1 MTVARQPEDRR
12 VKPGTSPAEPKARR
26 PRDSLSQE
34 TILAAAEEIAMR
46 DGLGALT
53 FQAIGDALGAHPT
66 SLYRHFRD
74 KDELLLELVDRLRA
88 RSYGGT
94 VTATD
99 DWRCDLRTI
108 SQRVREHYVRYAP
121 FAQEMVMRTTRR
133 PVEFSNV
140 EFTLDALRR
149 AGLDDD
155 EVVVVQR
162 AFGNFVRAVASLE
175 AATLAL
181 EPAVRKRD
189 ELAWQVEYRQLDP
202 DGYPT
207 INALADRLPSLGAPV
222 AFDVGLE
229 MMLDAIELR
238 AAASRERR
246 AATGGQGVEHPGDE

>member
-1 MTVARQPEDRR
+1 MTVARQPRGRR
-12 VKPGTSPAEPKARR
+12 PKAGEPSGAPRARR

-34 TILAAAEEIAMR
+34 TILAAAEKIALR
-46 DGLGALT
+46 DGLDGLT
-53 FQAIGDALGAHPT
+53 FQAIGDELGAHPT

-74 KDELLLELVDRLRA
+74 KDELVLELVDGLRA

-94 VTATD
+94 VVATD
-99 DWRCDLRTI
+99 DWREDMRTI

-133 PVEFSNV
+133 PVEFANV

-155 EVVVVQR
+155 DVVLVQR
-162 AFGNFVRAVASLE
+162 AFGNFVRSVASLE

-181 EPAVRKRD
+181 EPEVRRRD

-202 DGYPT
+202 DTYPT
-207 INALADRLPSLGAPV
+207 IAALADRLPSLGAPA

-229 MMLDAIELR
+229 MMLDAVELR
-238 AAASRERR
+238 VAKSRARR
-246 AATGGQGVEHPGDE
+246 EGVDQAGDE

>member
-1 MTVARQPEDRR
+1 MTVARQPNNRR
-12 VKPGTSPAEPKARR
+12 SKPGGPKTAPRARR

-34 TILAAAEEIAMR
+34 TILAAAEEIALR
-46 DGLGALT
+46 DGLHALT

-74 KDELLLELVDRLRA
+74 KDELVLELVDGLRA

-99 DWRCDLRTI
+99 DWRADMRTI

-133 PVEFSNV
+133 PVEFANV

-155 EVVVVQR
+155 EVVVMQR
-162 AFGNFVRAVASLE
+162 ALGNFVRSVASLE

-181 EPAVRKRD
+181 EPDVRRRD

-202 DGYPT
+202 ETYPT
-207 INALADRLPSLGAPV
+207 IAELADRLPSLGAPE

-229 MMLDAIELR
+229 LMLDAIEMR
-238 AAASRERR
+238 AARSRARR
-246 AATGGQGVEHPGDE
+246 GESVEHPGDE